1 MHAMELRSAIPDA
14 RCMMAIPRK
23 IILSVLAFGC
33 TLFFWAAR
41 PGSPAV
47 GAAPAETSAAP
58 AYSQPAVS
66 PNGREIAFVSGGAI
80 WTVPASGGEAHLLIS
95 DGATDSRPIYSPDGA
110 RLAFESTR
118 SGSANIYVLTFS
130 NGQVSRITYDD
141 SLTSLDGWSR
151 DSKWIYFSTAS
162 HDISYMNDVYRVSA
176 EGGTPMPIAADR
188 FANEYFSAPSP
199 DGKAVAITARGI
211 VSTQWWRKGRSHL
224 DESEIWLVHDEAMPK
239 YDAVTEG
246 SAKDL
251 WPMWAADGRS
261 LFYVSD
267 RSGAQNI
274 WQQPIGGA
282 ARQITQFK
290 DGRVLWPVISAD
302 GHTIVFERDFGIW
315 RLDPANGH
323 TTEVSIARHGVPAG
337 PTVEHLQL
345 ASHISHL
352 ALSPDGKKI
361 AFVAHGEVFAASAKD
376 GGEAMRVTTES
387 AEQSEIQW
395 ATDSRRI
402 VYVSDRDG
410 TPHLFVYDFVSNT
423 ETQLTHGS
431 HADATPRFSPDGKML
446 AFERDGTELRT
457 MDMDSKQDRLLAK
470 GHFGRPPFDTDG
482 PLAWSPDSKW
492 IAYMDTNAEGFQN
505 VWAVPVSG
513 GDARAVSFLPDT
525 FSGAVSWSPDG
536 TYLIF
541 AARQRT
547 VTGEIARIDV
557 IPHEPKFR
565 EDEFRDLFKE
575 EPKKPSGENAAAAS
589 ASPADETKPAAPKPV
604 RIDWDGIR
612 DRVSLIPT
620 GLNSDSAIVSPDGKW
635 LLSTA
640 EVAGQQ
646 NLYLYSLDELAKEPS
661 VARQLTSTPGSKDAP
676 QFSADSK
683 EIYYLDDGQI
693 HVAPVEPGG
702 QARSLG
708 VNAEMDVDFTHEKME
723 MFEESWTYLRDFF
736 FDPNHN
742 GVDWDAV
749 RVRYEPRIAAAATP
763 DEVRRLISLM
773 LGELNGSHLGISA
786 SHPSDPVGRLGLDF
800 DRAEYE
806 SSGHLRVAAILPL
819 GPAALAGGISIGN
832 YLTQI
837 DGQPVAP
844 HTNSDGLLE
853 HEIGKRVVLTI
864 ASSADGSGAKS
875 VVVQPISTS
884 DEKDLIY
891 RQWVDANRAYVEKI
905 SGGRLGYVHIPDM
918 GEESLERFYL
928 DLDTQNRSRQG
939 VVVDIRSNT
948 GGFVNAYAL
957 DVLSR
962 QPYLR
967 MTPRY
972 FLNSNSPARSLL
984 GQRSLERPT
993 ILVTNQQSLSDAEDF
1008 TQGYRAMH
1016 LGKVVG
1022 EPTAGWII
1030 YTSGVQLID
1039 GSFLRLPFIRVTT
1052 ADGQPMELHPRP
1064 VDFLVK
1070 RPMGESYT
1078 GHDIQLDAAVRELL
1092 KELAAG
1098 ASH

>member
-1 MHAMELRSAIPDA
+1 MPRSKELRFVASLSA
-14 RCMMAIPRK
+14 
-23 IILSVLAFGC
+23 AFALCASLCVIGV
-33 TLFFWAAR
+33 TR
-41 PGSPAV
+41 
-47 GAAPAETSAAP
+47 APAQTPAKVNAEP

-66 PNGREIAFVSGGAI
+66 PNGREIAFASGGAI
-80 WTVPASGGEAHLLIS
+80 WTVPSSGGEAHLLIS
-95 DGATDSRPIYSPDGA
+95 DGGTDSRPFYSPDGT

-118 SGSANIYVLTFS
+118 SGSANIYVLTLVS
-130 NGQVSRITYDD
+130 GHVSRITYDD
-141 SLTSLDGWSR
+141 ALTSLDGWSH
-151 DSKWIYFSTAS
+151 DSKWLYFSSTN

-176 EGGTPMPIAADR
+176 DGGTPMPVAADR
-188 FANEYFSAPSP
+188 FANEYFSSPSP
-199 DGKAVAITARGI
+199 DGKIVAITARGI
-211 VSTQWWRKGRSHL
+211 VSSQWWRKGHSHL
-224 DESEIWLVHDEAMPK
+224 DESEIWLVHDQAVPK
-239 YDAVTEG
+239 YDAVTDG

-251 WPMWAADGRS
+251 WPMWAADGHS

-267 RSGAQNI
+267 RSGGQNI
-274 WQQPIGGA
+274 WQQPIGA
-282 ARQITQFK
+282 QARQITQFK

-302 GHTIVFERDFGIW
+302 GHTIVFERNFGIW
-315 RLDPANGH
+315 RLDASNGH
-323 TTEVSIARHGVPAG
+323 AAEVSITRRGVPSG
-337 PTVEHLQL
+337 PSVEHLHL
-345 ASHISHL
+345 TNHISSL

-376 GGEAMRVTTES
+376 GGEARRVTTAS

-410 TPHLFVYDFVSNT
+410 TPHLFLYDFGADQ
-423 ETQLTHGS
+423 ETQLTHDS
-431 HADATPRFSPDGKML
+431 LADAAPRFSPDGKTL
-446 AFERDGTELRT
+446 AFERDGTEVRV
-457 MDMDSKQDRLLAK
+457 MDMDSKEDRFLAK

-482 PLAWSPDSKW
+482 PLAWSADSKW
-492 IAYMDTNAEGFQN
+492 IAYMDTNAAGFQN

-525 FSGAVSWSPDG
+525 SSGAVAWSPDG
-536 TYLIF
+536 SYVLF

-547 VTGEIARIDV
+547 VNGDVARIDL

-575 EPKKPSGENAAAAS
+575 EPKKPSGDKSAS
-589 ASPADETKPAAPKPV
+589 ASSSVDAANPSAPKPV
-604 RIDWDGIR
+604 KIDWDGIR

-620 GLNSDSAIVSPDGKW
+620 GLNSDAAIISPDGKW

-646 NLYLYSLDELAKEPS
+646 NLYLYSLDELAKEPP
-661 VARQLTSTPGSKDAP
+661 VARQLTSTPGSKDNP
-676 QFSADSK
+676 QFSPDGK
-683 EIYYLDDGQI
+683 EVYYLDEGQI
-693 HVAPVEPGG
+693 QIVPVDTRQVRG
-702 QARSLG
+702 LG
-708 VNAEMDVDFTHEKME
+708 VSAEMDVDFAREKMQ
-723 MFEESWTYLRDFF
+723 MFDESWTYLRDFF
-736 FDPNHN
+736 FDPSHN
-742 GVDWDAV
+742 GVDWEAV
-749 RVRYEPRIAAAATP
+749 RVKYEPPVAAAATP

-806 SSGHLRVAAILPL
+806 AFGHFRITAITPL
-819 GPAALAGGISIGN
+819 GPASVAGGVVAGN

-837 DGQPVAP
+837 NGQPLAP
-844 HTNSDGLLE
+844 RTNIDALLE
-853 HEIGKRVVLTI
+853 NQIGKRVVLTI
-864 ASSADGSGAKS
+864 ATSPDGSGAKS
-875 VVVQPISTS
+875 VVVQPITTS
-884 DEKDLIY
+884 DEKELIY

-905 SGGRLGYVHIPDM
+905 SGGRLGYVHMPDM

-928 DLDTQNRSRQG
+928 DLDTQNRSREG

-962 QPYLR
+962 LPYLR

-972 FLNSNSPARSLL
+972 FPNSSSPARSIL
-984 GQRSLERPT
+984 GQRSLELPT

-1030 YTSGVQLID
+1030 YTSAVQLID

-1052 ADGQPMELHPRP
+1052 TDGKPMELHPRP
-1064 VDFLVK
+1064 VDVFVK

-1078 GHDIQLDAAVRELL
+1078 GHDVQLDAAVRELL
-1092 KELAAG
+1092 KQIPASASRAAG
-1098 ASH
+1098 SE

>member
-1 MHAMELRSAIPDA
+1 MPALKKPSFA
-14 RCMMAIPRK
+14 
-23 IILSVLAFGC
+23 VLACLAGFAFSAM
-33 TLFFWAAR
+33 LI
-41 PGSPAV
+41 SIKSIK
-47 GAAPAETSAAP
+47 AAPPEGSARAKSEP

-80 WTVPASGGEAHLLIS
+80 WTAPASGGEAHLLIS
-95 DGATDSRPIYSPDGA
+95 DGATDSRPVYSPDGS

-118 SGSANIYVLTFS
+118 SGSANIYILTLS
-130 NGQVSRITYDD
+130 TGQVSRITYDD
-141 SLTSLDGWSR
+141 SLTSLDGWSH
-151 DSKWIYFSTAS
+151 DGSWIYFSTS
-162 HDISYMNDVYRVSA
+162 NHDISYMNDVYRVSA
-176 EGGTPMPIAADR
+176 EGGTPMPVAADR

-199 DGKAVAITARGI
+199 DGKTVAITARGI
-211 VSTQWWRKGRSHL
+211 VSMQWWRKGHSHL
-224 DESEIWLVHDEAMPK
+224 DESEIWLVHDEATPK
-239 YDAVTEG
+239 YDAVTDG

-267 RSGAQNI
+267 RSGAQNV

-282 ARQITQFK
+282 ARQVTQFK

-302 GHTIVFERDFGIW
+302 GHTIVFERDFGVW
-315 RLDPANGH
+315 RLDPSSGH
-323 TTEVSIARHGVPAG
+323 AAEVSVTRHGVPAG
-337 PTVEHLQL
+337 PTAEHLQL
-345 ASHISHL
+345 SSHVSGL

-361 AFVAHGEVFAASAKD
+361 AFIQHGEVFAASAKD
-376 GGEAMRVTTES
+376 GGEAMRVTTAS
-387 AEQSEIQW
+387 AEQAEIQW

-402 VYVSDRDG
+402 VYTSDRDG
-410 TPHLFVYDFVSNT
+410 TPHLFLYDFGSNT
-423 ETQLTHGS
+423 ETQLTHDS
-431 HADATPRFSPDGKML
+431 HADAAPRFSPDGKSL
-446 AFERDGTELRT
+446 AFERDGTELRV
-457 MDMDSKQDRLLAK
+457 MDIDSKQDRIVAI

-492 IAYMDTNAEGFQN
+492 IAYMNTDPEAFQN

-513 GDARAVSFLPDT
+513 GDAHAVSFLPDT

-547 VTGEIARIDV
+547 VNGEVARIDL

-575 EPKKPSGENAAAAS
+575 EPKKPSGDKNAAAS
-589 ASPADETKPAAPKPV
+589 ASAADEAKPSAPKPV
-604 RIDWDGIR
+604 KIDWDGIR

-620 GLNSDSAIVSPDGKW
+620 GLNSDTAIVSPDGKW

-646 NLYLYSLDELAKEPS
+646 NLYLYSLDELAKEPP
-661 VARQLTSTPGSKDAP
+661 VARQLTSTPGSKDAS

-683 EIYYLDDGQI
+683 EVYYLDDGQI
-693 HVAPVEPGG
+693 HVAPVDAGG
-702 QARSLG
+702 QARSVG
-708 VNAEMDVDFTHEKME
+708 VSAEMDVDFAHEKME

-749 RVRYEPRIAAAATP
+749 RVKYEPRVAAAATP

-786 SHPSDPVGRLGLDF
+786 SHSSDPVGRLGLDF

-806 SSGHLRVAAILPL
+806 ASGHLRISAVLPQ
-819 GPAALAGGISIGN
+819 GPAALAGGIAPGN

-837 DGQPVAP
+837 NGQAITP
-844 HTNSDGLLE
+844 HTNIDALLE

-864 ASSADGSGAKS
+864 ASSADGSGNS

-884 DEKDLIY
+884 DEKDLTY

-905 SGGRLGYVHIPDM
+905 SAGRLGYVHIPDM
-918 GEESLERFYL
+918 GEESLEHFYL

-962 QPYLR
+962 RPYLL

-972 FLNSNSPARSLL
+972 FPNSTSPARSLL
-984 GQRSLERPT
+984 GQRSLELPT

-1030 YTSGVQLID
+1030 YTSGVELID

-1052 ADGQPMELHPRP
+1052 TDGKPMELHPRP
-1064 VDFLVK
+1064 VDVFVK

-1078 GHDIQLDAAVRELL
+1078 GHDVQLDAAVRELL
-1092 KELAAG
+1092 KGIPSG
-1098 ASH
+1098 ADH

>member
-1 MHAMELRSAIPDA
+1 MPRQKKSCVAASLSAGLTL
-14 RCMMAIPRK
+14 CTMMCFIGIR
-23 IILSVLAFGC
+23 
-33 TLFFWAAR
+33 R
-41 PGSPAV
+41 
-47 GAAPAETSAAP
+47 APAETPGTTNAEP
-58 AYSQPAVS
+58 ALSQPAVS
-66 PNGREIAFVSGGAI
+66 PSGREIAFVSGGAI
-80 WTVPASGGEAHLLIS
+80 WAVPSSGGEAHLLIS
-95 DGATDSRPIYSPDGA
+95 DGATDSRPLYSPEGS

-118 SGSANIYVLTFS
+118 SGSANIYILTLAS
-130 NGQVSRITYDD
+130 GQIARITYDD
-141 SLTSLDGWSR
+141 ALTSLDAWSH
-151 DSKWIYFSTAS
+151 DGKWLYFSSAN
-162 HDISYMNDVYRVSA
+162 HDISYMNDIYRVSSG
-176 EGGTPMPIAADR
+176 GGTPMPVAADR
-188 FANEYFSAPSP
+188 FANEYFSSPSP
-199 DGKAVAITARGI
+199 DGEIVAITARGI
-211 VSTQWWRKGRSHL
+211 VSSQWWRKGHSHL
-224 DESEIWLVHDEAMPK
+224 DESEIWLVHDEATPK
-239 YDAVTEG
+239 YDAVTDG

-251 WPMWAADGRS
+251 WPMWAADGHS

-274 WQQPIGGA
+274 WQQAIGA
-282 ARQITQFK
+282 QARQITQFK

-302 GHTIVFERDFGIW
+302 GHTIVFERNFGIW
-315 RLDPANGH
+315 RLDASSGRAA
-323 TTEVSIARHGVPAG
+323 EVSISRHGVPPG
-337 PTVEHLQL
+337 PAVDHLRL
-345 ASHISHL
+345 TSHISHL

-376 GGEAMRVTTES
+376 GGEAMRVTTAS

-410 TPHLFVYDFVSNT
+410 TPHLFLYDFVSNT
-423 ETQLTHGS
+423 ETQLTHDS
-431 HADATPRFSPDGKML
+431 LADAAPRFSPDGKSL
-446 AFERDGTELRT
+446 AFERDGTELRV
-457 MDMDSKQDRLLAK
+457 MDMDSQQDRLLAK

-492 IAYMDTNAEGFQN
+492 IAYMDTNGDQFQN
-505 VWAVPVSG
+505 VWVVPVAG
-513 GDARAVSFLPDT
+513 GDARAVSFLPDAD
-525 FSGAVSWSPDG
+525 SGAIAWGPDG
-536 TYLIF
+536 TYVLF

-547 VTGEIARIDV
+547 VTGEVARVDL
-557 IPHEPKFR
+557 IPREPKFR

-575 EPKKPSGENAAAAS
+575 EPKKPSGEKSAS
-589 ASPADETKPAAPKPV
+589 ASSSPDAANPSAPKPV
-604 RIDWDGIR
+604 KIDWDGVR
-612 DRVSLIPT
+612 DRISLIPT
-620 GLNSDSAIVSPDGKW
+620 GLNSDAAIISPDGKW

-646 NLYLYSLDELAKEPS
+646 NLYLYSLDELAKEPP
-661 VARQLTSTPGSKDAP
+661 VARQLTSTAGSKDNP
-676 QFSADSK
+676 QFSPDGR
-683 EIYYLDDGQI
+683 EVYYLDDGQI
-693 HVAPVEPGG
+693 QIVPVDTRQPR
-702 QARSLG
+702 ALAVS
-708 VNAEMDVDFTHEKME
+708 AEMDVDFAHEKME

-742 GVDWDAV
+742 GVDWNAV
-749 RVRYEPRIAAAATP
+749 GGKYQPRVAAAATP

-786 SHPSDPVGRLGLDF
+786 SHPSDPVGRLGLEF

-806 SSGHLRVAAILPL
+806 TSGHFRIAAITPL
-819 GPAALAGGISIGN
+819 GPASLAGGIATGN

-837 DGQPVAP
+837 NGQPLAAR
-844 HTNSDGLLE
+844 TSIDALLE
-853 HEIGKRVVLTI
+853 NQIGKRVVLTI
-864 ASSADGSGAKS
+864 ATSADGAGAKS
-875 VVVQPISTS
+875 VVVQPITTS
-884 DEKDLIY
+884 NEKELIY

-905 SGGRLGYVHIPDM
+905 SGGRLGYVHMPDM

-928 DLDTQNRSRQG
+928 DLDTQNRSREG

-972 FLNSNSPARSLL
+972 FLNSSSPARSML
-984 GQRSLERPT
+984 GQRSLELPT

-1039 GSFLRLPFIRVTT
+1039 GSYLRLPFIRVSTT
-1052 ADGQPMELHPRP
+1052 DGKPMELHPRP
-1064 VDFLVK
+1064 VDVFVK
-1070 RPMGESYT
+1070 RPMGESYS
-1078 GHDIQLDAAVRELL
+1078 GHDVQLDAAVRELL
-1092 KELAAG
+1092 KQIPASASRAAG
-1098 ASH
+1098 SE

>member
-1 MHAMELRSAIPDA
+1 MLALKKPLSAMLPLLLGLSLSATLI
-14 RCMMAIPRK
+14 AIK
-23 IILSVLAFGC
+23 SIK
-33 TLFFWAAR
+33 
-41 PGSPAV
+41 
-47 GAAPAETSAAP
+47 AAPPQESANTKAEP

-80 WTVPASGGEAHLLIS
+80 WTVPLSGGEAHLLIS
-95 DGATDSRPIYSPDGA
+95 DGATDSRPIYSPDGS

-118 SGSANIYVLTFS
+118 SGSANIYVLAFS
-130 NGQVSRITYDD
+130 TGQVSRITYDD
-141 SLTSLDGWSR
+141 SLSSLDGWSR
-151 DSKWIYFSTAS
+151 DGKWIYFSTAN
-162 HDISYMNDVYRVSA
+162 HDISYMNDVYRVRA
-176 EGGTPMPIAADR
+176 DGGTPMPIAADR
-188 FANEYFSAPSP
+188 FANEYFSSPSP
-199 DGKAVAITARGI
+199 EGKTIAITARGI
-211 VSTQWWRKGRSHL
+211 VSSQWWRKGHSHL
-224 DESEIWLVHDEAMPK
+224 DESEIWLVHDEAAPQ
-239 YDAVTEG
+239 YEAVTDG

-251 WPMWAADGRS
+251 WPMWAADGGS

-274 WQQPIGGA
+274 WQQPVGGA
-282 ARQITQFK
+282 ARQITAFK

-302 GHTIVFERDFGIW
+302 GHVIVFERSFAIW

-323 TTEVSIARHGVPAG
+323 AAEVSITRQGVPAG

-345 ASHISHL
+345 SSHISGL
-352 ALSPDGKKI
+352 ALSPDGKKV
-361 AFVAHGEVFAASAKD
+361 AFIEHGEVFAASAKD
-376 GGEAMRVTTES
+376 GGEAMRVTTAS
-387 AEQSEIQW
+387 AEQSDIQW
-395 ATDSRRI
+395 ATDSHRI
-402 VYVSDRDG
+402 VYISDRDG
-410 TPHLFVYDFVSNT
+410 TPHLFLYDFVSSA
-423 ETQLTHGS
+423 ETQLTHDS
-431 HADATPRFSPDGKML
+431 HADAAPRFSPDGKML
-446 AFERDGTELRT
+446 AFERDGTDLRA
-457 MDMDSKQDRLLAK
+457 MDMDSKQDRVLAK

-492 IAYMDTNAEGFQN
+492 VAYMDTNAEGFQN

-536 TYLIF
+536 TYVIF

-547 VTGEIARIDV
+547 VTGEVARIDV
-557 IPHEPKFR
+557 IPHEPRFR

-575 EPKKPSGENAAAAS
+575 EPKKPSGDKDAAAS
-589 ASPADETKPAAPKPV
+589 ASPADDAKSSVPKPV
-604 RIDWDGIR
+604 KIDWDGIR
-612 DRVSLIPT
+612 DRISLIPT
-620 GLNSDSAIVSPDGKW
+620 GLSSDAAIISPDGKW

-646 NLYLYSLDELAKEPS
+646 NLYLYSLDELAKEPP

-693 HVAPVEPGG
+693 HVAPVDAGG

-708 VNAEMDVDFTHEKME
+708 VSAEMDVDFAHEKME

-749 RVRYEPRIAAAATP
+749 RVEYEPRIALAATP

-786 SHPSDPVGRLGLDF
+786 SHSSDPVGRLGLDF

-806 SSGHLRVAAILPL
+806 SSGHLRVSAVLPQ
-819 GPAALAGGISIGN
+819 GPAALAGGIAPGS

-837 DGQPVAP
+837 NGQAVAP
-844 HTNSDGLLE
+844 RTNIDALLE

-864 ASSADGSGAKS
+864 ATSADGSGTKS
-875 VVVQPISTS
+875 VVVQPIRTS
-884 DEKDLIY
+884 DEKDLLY
-891 RQWVDANRAYVEKI
+891 RQWVDTNRAYVERI

-928 DLDTQNRSRQG
+928 DLDTLNRSRQG

-962 QPYLR
+962 QPYLF

-972 FLNSNSPARSLL
+972 FPNSNSPARSLL
-984 GQRSLERPT
+984 GQRSLELPT
-993 ILVTNQQSLSDAEDF
+993 ILLTNQQSLSDAEDF

-1030 YTSGVQLID
+1030 YTSGAQLID

-1052 ADGQPMELHPRP
+1052 ADGKPMELHPRP
-1064 VDFLVK
+1064 VDLFVK

-1078 GHDIQLDAAVRELL
+1078 GRDVQLDAAVRELL
-1092 KELAAG
+1092 KEVPSG